1 MVKEMIRQVV
11 RLLVV
16 MLVGQLKGILVV
28 KVVELVNSWYYII
41 DKGLVEDGDE
51 EYFKR
56 RGN

>member
-1 MVKEMIRQVV
+1 MVKVMLRQVV
-11 RLLVV
+11 GLLVV
-16 MLVGQLKGILVV
+16 ILVGQSKGISVV